1 MSEASRAPRA
11 FAGPAEDTLSV
22 IAELLEHLD
31 EEDSPAKIVRVLRGC
46 AGVVRYADRARVL
59 AERTPPEGAR

>member
-1 MSEASRAPRA
+1 MNEASRAPRA

-31 EEDSPAKIVRVLRGC
+31 EEDPPAEIVRVLRGC
-46 AGVVRYADRARVL
+46 AGVIRYADRARAVP
-59 AERTPPEGAR
+59 AAPPPGSAR